1 MMAQAASMSGTEA
14 PMSSYPIA
22 MGADLG
28 IVKAQLKEHMVW
40 MHISSGI
47 DSELVLHL
55 CKDCLLDIRTIYLGS
70 ETVAF
75 IDYVPSATMPNPVLA
90 KAGTHTVGKARVI
103 VDTALAS
110 DKVDPSFL
118 EDYANLITK
127 GRSKVIKKDY
137 LINNS
142 RWRNEA
148 DITPPATVY
157 SLGEEAA
164 LNRSGNQPSSSTPT
178 SKKTFF
184 DEVLRGVQG
193 LNHEDLT
200 SLISALMMEDKQ
212 RGTKTAATIKPSMV
226 GNPVPF
232 KAGGGVADVSA
243 IPQHSSPIGNIP
255 SQQTVQ
261 PPVPPFNLN
270 HPTGSQ
276 PSGLPPPPTYNT
288 INQHRGTQPVGTH
301 TGNYPTRP
309 VLNPKANPS
318 HVPCQPMN
326 YADMEKSF
334 QAMSEGII
342 RAVVSEG
349 VLRHD
354 IPKLDAF
361 SGKADGEKVSWRKW
375 ELQVKGLEGS
385 YTDKAIKEAMLKALK
400 GDAFAAAE
408 PLSGVCTWQQLL
420 EILRGKFT
428 TVHSLDVLMGQFYQI
443 AQGLDTVAQ
452 FAIKLEHH
460 LGSIRNSHPGAVSDV
475 DFFRHLRERFFH
487 GLSERMRSSLRH
499 KYDDKA
505 IDYHSLLA
513 YARVIEGETGMSA
526 ENEKNDKQEPAK
538 AVAKGSAIQKGNDVD
553 KLTKAFATTQGE
565 LHKLQKQLQDITQ
578 VVGQWAQ
585 VQATGFQAY
594 VPAPSQGN
602 SYQGQRGRGRGI
614 NVPHPPNQPNN
625 QQFGQDRRGHGA
637 PRHQPQQ
644 QRGTNQPP
652 RGNQN
657 QQLPEQGQA
666 VRPGNWNRL
675 CFWCRDYAPADQAN
689 HLIKNCPYYNQ
700 GRKDWWT
707 QQGVTSDNPDPASVG
722 HTPRQGPN

>member
-1 MMAQAASMSGTEA
+1 MAQAASMSGTEA

-90 KAGTHTVGKARVI
+90 KAGTHSVGKARVI

-164 LNRSGNQPSSSTPT
+164 LNRSGTHPSSSTPT
-178 SKKTFF
+178 SKKAFF

-193 LNHEDLT
+193 LNHDDLT

-212 RGTKTAATIKPSMV
+212 RGTKTTATTKPSMV

-288 INQHRGTQPVGTH
+288 INQHRGTQPVSTH

-443 AQGLDTVAQ
+443 TQGPDTVAQ

-538 AVAKGSAIQKGNDVD
+538 SVAKGSAIQKGSDVD

-594 VPAPSQGN
+594 VPSPSQGN
-602 SYQGQRGRGRGI
+602 SYQGQGGRGRGN

-657 QQLPEQGQA
+657 
-666 VRPGNWNRL
+666 
-675 CFWCRDYAPADQAN
+675 
-689 HLIKNCPYYNQ
+689 
-700 GRKDWWT
+700 
-707 QQGVTSDNPDPASVG
+707 
-722 HTPRQGPN
+722 

>member
-1 MMAQAASMSGTEA
+1 
-14 PMSSYPIA
+14 
-22 MGADLG
+22 
-28 IVKAQLKEHMVW
+28 
-40 MHISSGI
+40 
-47 DSELVLHL
+47 
-55 CKDCLLDIRTIYLGS
+55 
-70 ETVAF
+70 
-75 IDYVPSATMPNPVLA
+75 
-90 KAGTHTVGKARVI
+90 
-103 VDTALAS
+103 
-110 DKVDPSFL
+110 
-118 EDYANLITK
+118 
-127 GRSKVIKKDY
+127 
-137 LINNS
+137 
-142 RWRNEA
+142 
-148 DITPPATVY
+148 
-157 SLGEEAA
+157 
-164 LNRSGNQPSSSTPT
+164 
-178 SKKTFF
+178 
-184 DEVLRGVQG
+184 
-193 LNHEDLT
+193 
-200 SLISALMMEDKQ
+200 
-212 RGTKTAATIKPSMV
+212 
-226 GNPVPF
+226 
-232 KAGGGVADVSA
+232 
-243 IPQHSSPIGNIP
+243 
-255 SQQTVQ
+255 
-261 PPVPPFNLN
+261 
-270 HPTGSQ
+270 
-276 PSGLPPPPTYNT
+276 
-288 INQHRGTQPVGTH
+288 
-301 TGNYPTRP
+301 
-309 VLNPKANPS
+309 
-318 HVPCQPMN
+318 MN

-385 YTDKAIKEAMLKALK
+385 YTDKAIKEAMLKAFK

-513 YARVIEGETGMSA
+513 YARVIERETGMSA

-602 SYQGQRGRGRGI
+602 SYQGQGVRGRGI

-644 QRGTNQPP
+644 QRGANQPP

-657 QQLPEQGQA
+657 QQPPEQGQA

-707 QQGVTSDNPDPASVG
+707 QQGVTSVNADPASVG
-722 HTPRQGPN
+722 HTLRQGPN

>member
-1 MMAQAASMSGTEA
+1 
-14 PMSSYPIA
+14 
-22 MGADLG
+22 
-28 IVKAQLKEHMVW
+28 
-40 MHISSGI
+40 
-47 DSELVLHL
+47 
-55 CKDCLLDIRTIYLGS
+55 
-70 ETVAF
+70 
-75 IDYVPSATMPNPVLA
+75 
-90 KAGTHTVGKARVI
+90 
-103 VDTALAS
+103 
-110 DKVDPSFL
+110 
-118 EDYANLITK
+118 
-127 GRSKVIKKDY
+127 
-137 LINNS
+137 
-142 RWRNEA
+142 
-148 DITPPATVY
+148 
-157 SLGEEAA
+157 
-164 LNRSGNQPSSSTPT
+164 
-178 SKKTFF
+178 
-184 DEVLRGVQG
+184 
-193 LNHEDLT
+193 
-200 SLISALMMEDKQ
+200 MEDRQ
-212 RGTKTAATIKPSMV
+212 RGTKTAATIQPSMV

-243 IPQHSSPIGNIP
+243 IPQHNSPIGNIP

-261 PPVPPFNLN
+261 PPVLPFNLN
-270 HPTGSQ
+270 HPTGNQ

-301 TGNYPTRP
+301 GDNYPTRP

-318 HVPCQPMN
+318 NVPRQPMN

-361 SGKADGEKVSWRKW
+361 SGKADGKKVSWRKW

-475 DFFRHLRERFFH
+475 DFFRHLREKFFH

-553 KLTKAFATTQGE
+553 KLSKAFATTQGE

-602 SYQGQRGRGRGI
+602 SYQGQGGRGRGI
-614 NVPHPPNQPNN
+614 NVPHPANQPNN

-707 QQGVTSDNPDPASVG
+707 QQGVTSVNADPASVG